1 MTYQLLARSIVVEGE
16 WLSAGGETVF
26 TMQPLYRYIIGVYH
40 WLFGQSAF
48 VQNMSDVWCILGA
61 TILIAGFAIK
71 FRISPLII
79 FIASIS
85 YLSINLLGA
94 FRYHIGRGLVEYHA
108 MIFMILA
115 AWFLYEAR
123 EGAVKAL
130 VLATLFGVLG
140 YWTRQDHLGAIA
152 FLAFLVL
159 EPVTGPIGGWK
170 GYWDRFQIHWKKIA
184 VYWGFGISSVLLIC
198 FRHWLF
204 GHEFYPT
211 RTNHPNL
218 HVDSFATG
226 YKNIYL
232 TVTTNNWPHF
242 PNLSGSMA
250 TLGVFIAL
258 LALFWRP
265 KVLKDFPLSL
275 PIIIVGYC
283 FHMYLYITGDI
294 RLATVF
300 TLCL

>member
-1 MTYQLLARSIVVEGE
+1 MA
-16 WLSAGGETVF
+16 
-26 TMQPLYRYIIGVYH
+26 
-40 WLFGQSAF
+40 
-48 VQNMSDVWCILGA
+48 DVWCFLGA
-61 TILIAGFAIK
+61 TILIATLATK
-71 FRISPLII
+71 LRIAPLII
-79 FIASIS
+79 FMACTS
-85 YLSINLLGA
+85 YLAINLVGS

-130 VLATLFGVLG
+130 VLATLFGVFG

-152 FLAFLVL
+152 CLAFLVL
-159 EPVTGPIGGWK
+159 EPVTGPTGGWK

-198 FRHWLF
+198 FRNWWL
-204 GHEFYPT
+204 GGAFYPT
-211 RTNHPNL
+211 KKNHPNL
-218 HVDSFATG
+218 NNMDTFIQG
-226 YKNIYL
+226 PKNIYL
-232 TVTTNNWPHF
+232 TITTNHWPNF
-242 PNLSGSMA
+242 SNLSGFLA

-275 PIIIVGYC
+275 PIIIAGLLLPYVFIHNWGYAPRYSI
-283 FHMYLYITGDI
+283 HLMP
-294 RLATVF
+294 LALLSLTF
-300 TLCL
+300 FLSNLLGRFKFLSKF